1 MANAFHAYMTLPGSL
16 ARLATGW
23 SRPRLQP
30 NHPSSETQGMVCQRV
45 CPISQSCVVA
55 ARARQT
61 CLVSL
66 GNPEKQI
73 GFQNPRRLDQKC
85 HVPAISPCT
94 ASACRLHLGPGSTPL
109 RSESVVV
116 ASSMY
121 LPLITFFGAGRRS
134 LLCSLVRAVI
144 LALQLY
150 GSAHAPR
157 LEESRVLLSIS
168 GPG

>member
-109 RSESVVV
+109 PHGLEAKVLSWPPRC
-116 ASSMY
+116 
-121 LPLITFFGAGRRS
+121 ICRS
-134 LLCSLVRAVI
+134 LHSLEQAAV
-144 LALQLY
+144 AFFAPW
-150 GSAHAPR
+150 SAP
-157 LEESRVLLSIS
+157 SS
-168 GPG
+168 